1 MNSASTLVASLRRRE
16 ESLQQFQGF
25 CAKLRDLLTER
36 AFDFGGLPVTLGEYL
51 RRCESD
57 GSPGGDE
64 QSVVDHLMRRLL
76 GALGYRDGDITQNR
90 KLPNQR
96 TRSVPD
102 FTVRVADF
110 LANIAVFVIEDK
122 ATNIRDL
129 SSVQRTGGRDESPV
143 DQLRR
148 YACSGAVHARSGLL
162 CNGWVL
168 EGWSFG
174 GDADTRVVKLDL
186 HELSREVQ
194 AKPTEDISNRWL
206 SALLALWMR
215 FSRRAFEDA
224 ATDLRA
230 SIAAPPLPAEEIKAI
245 NEKFASTRQAS
256 AVDEVLDAYLERV
269 WKQSALDVASSSEIL
284 VNALRELIDE
294 FTDDVRHQLDEA
306 LVRED
311 HVQQTAR
318 EAEVKADVAG
328 ARQKLALLR
337 PRFTLADEEFAAQCL
352 APVDAWCAEPRPG
365 GVTELVARLRKDLS
379 KHVHVIER
387 RGGEQ
392 QSLLDT
398 VAFTARSKKE
408 TEADAA
414 KQRSQV
420 LDALETAIRDVCRRA
435 SEARVARQDLETQ
448 HRASLAAARAWRAW
462 EPRVSSSVMVGAT
475 PDMLRAEFARQTAY
489 VFVVRL
495 LLVRICEDKG
505 LFARKLSDGGLVRW
519 QDDAERY
526 LDYASGRSYE
536 YVTRMAYECAQNVYA
551 HFYGASEVFDWYR
564 MDDKILL
571 RALVVLNAFNL
582 ERIDTDIIGTVYGRY
597 LEEGKHEQGRY
608 YTAPPLV
615 RAMLDQ
621 AGYVRGAI
629 ADRRIGDLACGSG
642 SFLVEACRRLLDS
655 FREEDG
661 KIPTSRIETALEQ
674 VRGALYGID
683 LNPFA
688 CYLAETNLLIQVLD
702 LVRQAKDAGDNIV
715 VQRFSIHCADSL
727 LVSRDL
733 VDSPG
738 LARVLF
744 PPDAVDAEL
753 IKARK
758 GEFENGFDFLVGN
771 PPYVRH
777 DESESIVS
785 YLGRVEEESWFE
797 TKHMKWDLYVPFVE
811 QYMRLL
817 ADSPDAR
824 CCLVTI
830 ESLGTAP
837 YASKLRSKLTEQ
849 ATMHRVLFTEKLKL
863 FADAK
868 WQDNIVFTFSRG
880 VPPADHVVERQIARS
895 FGEDGAILIESLDQL
910 PSDNVTP
917 DRIFNRRDQVT
928 LDLSKTALLEELCY
942 VSKGMVLH
950 ANEKLAKNETITV
963 SSAYDPARF
972 GEELVEDR
980 GAQGKRIRHKPFTR
994 DDLVTDHR
1002 DELHSRPYLGSREV
1016 KRGGFGPVQWIE
1028 FGEAGRCPSRV
1039 DRPTF
1044 PELFE
1049 RPKVMFGEFTGIAV
1063 DPGGDD
1069 GFIIVSHAV
1078 NIAVRWCLLADV
1090 TNRSITK
1097 AKNALG
1103 SRLDASR
1110 SSNLSEWYICA
1121 LTQSEPIQRFL
1132 HANKRSMKEHVYPED
1147 IKAIPIKLLTPKQQQ
1162 PFIEFAK
1169 ERHRLWGEIIAL
1181 ESRGF
1186 DKNGSLPI
1194 WDIVKTFRA
1203 ANPKLRFGLLV
1214 HASMNDFFKI
1224 DQAFWQ
1230 TPLRGLRAAGDT
1242 LVLKREVVGRL
1253 GSSVKSDREAVASVF
1268 ARLLSALLA
1277 TYRERETIDEI
1288 PATTDGLLALGR
1300 FLDEQAKE
1308 VATRY
1313 KEIEKIDAELDRL
1326 AWRLY
1331 RPRKTTAEGE
1341 TE

>member
-1 MNSASTLVASLRRRE
+1 MNPASTPVAPLRRRD
-16 ESLQQFQGF
+16 ESRQQFRGF

-129 SSVQRTGGRDESPV
+129 SAVQRTGGREESPI

-174 GDADTRVVKLDL
+174 GEADTRVVKLDL
-186 HELSREVQ
+186 HELSRDVL
-194 AKPTEDISNRWL
+194 AKPTENISNRWV

-230 SIAAPPLPAEEIKAI
+230 GLATPPLPAEEIKAI

-256 AVDEVLDAYLERV
+256 AVDEVVDAYLERV
-269 WKQSALDVASSSEIL
+269 WKQGALDVASSSEIL
-284 VNALRELIDE
+284 VDALRELIDE

-306 LVRED
+306 LIRDD
-311 HVQQTAR
+311 HVRQTAR
-318 EAEVKADVAG
+318 LAEVKADVPG

-337 PRFTLADEEFAAQCL
+337 PRFTLTEEEFAASCL
-352 APVDAWCAEPRPG
+352 SHVDAWCAEPRPG
-365 GVTELVARLRKDLS
+365 GVTELVAHLRKEMS
-379 KHVHVIER
+379 RHIHVIER
-387 RGGEQ
+387 RGGDQ

-408 TEADAA
+408 TEADIA
-414 KQRSQV
+414 KQRNQV

-448 HRASLAAARAWRAW
+448 HRSSLAAAQAWRAW

-519 QDDAERY
+519 QSDAERY

-582 ERIDTDIIGTVYGRY
+582 EKIDTDIIGTVYGRY

-608 YTAPPLV
+608 YTAPSLV
-615 RAMLDQ
+615 QAMLDQ

-655 FREEDG
+655 FREADG

-702 LVRQAKDAGDNIV
+702 LVRQAKDAGANIV
-715 VQRFSIHCADSL
+715 IQRFSIHCADSL

-733 VDSPG
+733 VDSPEF
-738 LARVLF
+738 ARVLF

-753 IKARK
+753 IKARV
-758 GEFENGFDFLVGN
+758 GEFKDGFDFLVGN
-771 PPYVRH
+771 PPYVRA
-777 DESESIVS
+777 DEGESIVR
-785 YLGRVEEESWFE
+785 YRHCVEAQSWFE

-849 ATMHRVLFTEKLKL
+849 ATVHRVLFTEKLKL

-895 FGEDGAILIESLDQL
+895 FGDNGAIAAETLDQL
-910 PSDNVTP
+910 SPAEATAE
-917 DRIFNRRDQVT
+917 RIFNRREQVT
-928 LDLSKTALLEELCY
+928 LDLTKTVPLEELCY
-942 VSKGMVLH
+942 VTVGMVL
-950 ANEKLAKNETITV
+950 NSDEKLEAGEIVRVPAN
-963 SSAYDPARF
+963 YDPTLF
-972 GEELVEDR
+972 DEELVEDL
-980 GAQGKRIRHKPFTR
+980 GALGKRIRHKRFGG
-994 DDLVTDHR
+994 DALVSEHR
-1002 DELHSRPYLGSREV
+1002 DALHSRPTVGSREV
-1016 KRGGFGPVQWIE
+1016 RRGGFGPRRWIE
-1028 FGEAGRCPSRV
+1028 YGDVGRCPSRV
-1039 DRPTF
+1039 RRPTF
-1044 PELFE
+1044 PELYD
-1049 RPKVMFGEFTGIAV
+1049 RVKLMIGAFTGAAV
-1063 DPGGDD
+1063 DTGDND
-1069 GFIIVSHAV
+1069 GFLVV
-1078 NIAVRWCLLADV
+1078 PDMVRIAVRWCLLDGIK
-1090 TNRSITK
+1090 NRSLSEGRK
-1097 AKNALG
+1097 ALG
-1103 SRLDASR
+1103 DRLDAKKSER
-1110 SSNLSEWYICA
+1110 ISEWYLCA
-1121 LTQSEPIQRFL
+1121 LFLSDPIQRWL
-1132 HANKRSMKEHVYPED
+1132 HANRRSMKDHVYPED

-1162 PFIEFAK
+1162 PFVDHAK

-1186 DKNGSLPI
+1186 DKSGSLPI
-1194 WDIVKTFRA
+1194 WDLVKTFRM
-1203 ANPKLRFGLLV
+1203 ANPNLRFGLLV

-1224 DQAFWQ
+1224 DQAYWQ
-1230 TPLRGLRAAGDT
+1230 TPLRGLRAVGDT

-1253 GSSVKSDREAVASVF
+1253 GSSVKSDHEAVAGVF
-1268 ARLLSALLA
+1268 ARLLSALPA
-1277 TYRERETIDEI
+1277 TYQERETIDEI
-1288 PATTDGLLALGR
+1288 PATTEGLLTLGR

-1313 KEIEKIDAELDRL
+1313 TEIEKIDAELDRL

-1331 RPRKTTAEGE
+1331 RPRKTGAEGE